1 MPRETLLNAPP
12 AGSSEIAKRITAF
25 DQGRDPE
32 RLAMK
37 YALMRK
43 DAFVFLR
50 GTCQIFYEDLDASVL
65 PDSPLVW
72 CCGDLHLQNFG
83 TYKGD
88 NRLVYFDLNDFDE
101 ACLAPTAWE
110 LVRFLTS
117 VLVGGKTLGM
127 DRATCKAM
135 MQQFLAGY
143 AEALRVGK
151 AKWLERATSQGVI
164 RDLLTQLRKRKQK
177 KFIASRTYIAKG
189 KRRLIINGKQTL
201 ALEKGQIK
209 MLREFM
215 AGFAEQ
221 QNNPSFYRL
230 RDAARR
236 VAGTGSL
243 GLERYA
249 LLVEG
254 HGDVRQEN
262 DGQFLLDLKHE
273 PGSAVVAAK
282 PSLAQPPWHSE
293 GERVV
298 TVQHEVEAISPA
310 LLQAVELHGKSFVI
324 HELMPT
330 ADRLDISNWRGDVAG
345 FEDAMR
351 VMGHIVAWGNLRS
364 SARRGSAGPE
374 ELIAFGNQTRW
385 MKPLLDCASECA
397 KRIQKQW
404 REYMAA

>member
-1 MPRETLLNAPP
+1 MSAKTPTNPKAV
-12 AGSSEIAKRITAF
+12 ATTGNSSDVAKRIVAL

-32 RLAMK
+32 RLTMK

-50 GTCQIFYEDLDASVL
+50 GTCHLFYEDLNPTAL
-65 PDSPLVW
+65 PASPLVW

-101 ACLAPTAWE
+101 ACLAPAAWE

-117 VLVGGKTLGM
+117 VIVGGKTLGM

-143 AEALRVGK
+143 SEALRGGK
-151 AKWLERATSQGVI
+151 AKWLERATAQGVI
-164 RDLLTQLRKRKQK
+164 RDLFTQLRKRKQK
-177 KFIASRTYIAKG
+177 KFIGSRTYLAKG
-189 KRRLIINGKQTL
+189 KRKLLINGKQTL
-201 ALEKGQIK
+201 ALEKGQMQ

-221 QNNPSFYRL
+221 QSNPAFFRL

-243 GLERYA
+243 GLERYV

-254 HGDVRQEN
+254 HGDE
-262 DGQFLLDLKHE
+262 GQFLLDLKHQ
-273 PGSAVVAAK
+273 PGSAMVSAK
-282 PSLAQPPWHSE
+282 PSLVQPNWNSE

-298 TVQHEVEAISPA
+298 TIQHDVEAISPA
-310 LLQAVELHGKSFVI
+310 LLQAVALNGKSFVI
-324 HELMPT
+324 HELMPM
-330 ADRLDISNWRGDVAG
+330 ADRLDISNWQGDVAG
-345 FEDAMR
+345 FEEAMR
-351 VMGHIVAWGNLRS
+351 VMGHLAAWGNLRS
-364 SARRGSAGPE
+364 SARRGSVGPE
-374 ELIAFGNQTRW
+374 ELIAFGHETGWQ
-385 MKPLLDCASECA
+385 KPLLEYADECA
-397 KRIQKQW
+397 QRTQKQW
-404 REYMAA
+404 REYAKG

>member
-1 MPRETLLNAPP
+1 MSAKTRTNPKPVTTTENSS
-12 AGSSEIAKRITAF
+12 AGNSSDVAKRIVAL

-32 RLAMK
+32 RLTMK

-50 GTCQIFYEDLDASVL
+50 GTCHLFYEDLDLTALPAS
-65 PDSPLVW
+65 PPVW

-101 ACLAPTAWE
+101 ACLAPAAWE

-117 VLVGGKTLGM
+117 VIVGGKTLGM

-143 AEALRVGK
+143 SEALRGGK
-151 AKWLERATSQGVI
+151 AKWLERATAQGVI
-164 RDLLTQLRKRKQK
+164 RDLFTQLRKRKQK
-177 KFIASRTYIAKG
+177 KFIGSRTYLAKG
-189 KRRLIINGKQTL
+189 KRKLLINGKQTL
-201 ALEKGQIK
+201 ALEKGQMQ

-221 QNNPSFYRL
+221 QSNPAFFRL

-243 GLERYA
+243 GLERYV

-254 HGDVRQEN
+254 HGDE
-262 DGQFLLDLKHE
+262 GQFLLDLKHQ
-273 PGSAVVAAK
+273 PGSAMVSAK
-282 PSLAQPPWHSE
+282 PSLVQPNWNSE

-298 TVQHEVEAISPA
+298 TIQHDVEAI
-310 LLQAVELHGKSFVI
+310 K
-324 HELMPT
+324 T
-330 ADRLDISNWRGDVAG
+330 
-345 FEDAMR
+345 
-351 VMGHIVAWGNLRS
+351 
-364 SARRGSAGPE
+364 
-374 ELIAFGNQTRW
+374 LIAIFCMTTHDRI
-385 MKPLLDCASECA
+385 LFAS
-397 KRIQKQW
+397 RHNSFNF
-404 REYMAA
+404 RP